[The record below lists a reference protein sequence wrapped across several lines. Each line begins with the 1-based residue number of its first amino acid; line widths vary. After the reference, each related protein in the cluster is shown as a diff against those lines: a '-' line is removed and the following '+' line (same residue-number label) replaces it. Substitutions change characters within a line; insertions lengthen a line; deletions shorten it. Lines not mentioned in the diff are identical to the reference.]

1 MPSRRPRGCVAR
13 AALRSPL
20 PQGLRPWALLALLLP
35 LAQAPAMG
43 EAPPPTR
50 RSVRE
55 AEAAARAAQE
65 AAAEAERAAREAAET
80 ERQLAEQR
88 ASVGRRAVAA
98 DAAADAAAKE
108 AQEAAAIRDAALVD
122 LGRRAEAMAPLLP
135 LMRRLQQWP
144 AETLLAIPGKPETTL
159 RGVLVLRS
167 LMRHLS
173 AEAEALRQA
182 QAVAAEA
189 TRRAEAE
196 AAELARARAEVRA
209 AAAAVEASLAEARSR
224 HTALEQERMEAA
236 KQAAA
241 TAAHASTLRDMLERL
256 EQARAKAEA
265 EAKARAEREASER
278 AARLRAER
286 EAEAAGNRAQAAREQ
301 AAREQ
306 AEAERRRQASL
317 APAVPVPQGGRVV
330 PVAGRIARDFGDNGA
345 GGPARGLTY
354 AAPPGARVVSPC
366 GGSIAFAGPFRSYGQ
381 LLIVDC
387 GRGYHFVLAG
397 LDRLDAELGARVVAG
412 EAVGQLGDG
421 GEDGRAALYVELRR
435 DGKPV
440 DPKAWFRA
448 RS

>member
-1 MPSRRPRGCVAR
+1 
-13 AALRSPL
+13 
-20 PQGLRPWALLALLLP
+20 
-35 LAQAPAMG
+35 
-43 EAPPPTR
+43 
-50 RSVRE
+50 
-55 AEAAARAAQE
+55 AQE
-65 AAAEAERAAREAAET
+65 AAAEAERAARGAAET
-80 ERQLAEQR
+80 EQQLAEQR
-88 ASVGRRAVAA
+88 AAAGRRAVAA
-98 DAAADAAAKE
+98 DAAADAAARR
-108 AQEAAAIRDAALVD
+108 AREAAAIRDAALVD

-144 AETLLAIPGKPETTL
+144 AETLLAVPGDPETTL

-189 TRRAEAE
+189 TRHAQAEAL
-196 AAELARARAEVRA
+196 ELDEARAEVRA
-209 AAAAVEASLAEARSR
+209 AAAAVEAALADARSR

-256 EQARAKAEA
+256 EQARARAEA
-265 EAKARAEREASER
+265 EAKARAEREAGER

-286 EAEAAGNRAQAAREQ
+286 EAEAAEGRAQAARDQAARDQ
-301 AAREQ
+301 AARE
-306 AEAERRRQASL
+306 EAARRQHASA
-317 APAVPVPQGGRVV
+317 APAVPVPQGGRAV
-330 PVAGRIARDFGDNGA
+330 PVAGRISRDFGDSGA

-366 GGSIAFAGPFRSYGQ
+366 RGSIAFAGPFRSYGQ

-397 LDRLDAELGARVVAG
+397 LDRLDAELGARVLAG

-440 DPKAWFRA
+440 DPKGWFRV

>member
-1 MPSRRPRGCVAR
+1 MPPWRPRRCVAR
-13 AALRSPL
+13 AAQP
-20 PQGLRPWALLALLLP
+20 PALRPWALLALLALLLP
-35 LAQAPAMG
+35 LAQAPALG

-50 RSVRE
+50 RSLRE
-55 AEAAARAAQE
+55 AEVAARAAKE
-65 AAAEAERAAREAAET
+65 AAAEAERAAHEAART
-80 ERQLAEQR
+80 EEQLAEQR
-88 ASVGRRAVAA
+88 AAAGRRAVAA
-98 DAAADAAAKE
+98 DAAADAAARRAK
-108 AQEAAAIRDAALVD
+108 EAAAIRDAALVD

-144 AETLLAIPGKPETTL
+144 SETLLAVPGDPETTL

-196 AAELARARAEVRA
+196 AAELDQARAEVRA

-224 HTALEQERMEAA
+224 HTALEQERMAA
-236 KQAAA
+236 AQQAAS
-241 TAAHASTLRDMLERL
+241 TAAHASDLRDMLERL

-265 EAKARAEREASER
+265 EAKV
-278 AARLRAER
+278 RAER
-286 EAEAAGNRAQAAREQ
+286 EAEAAAARTQAARGQ
-301 AAREQ
+301 T
-306 AEAERRRQASL
+306 EAEPRQRASI
-317 APAVPVPQGGRVV
+317 APVVPVPQGGRAV
-330 PVAGRIARDFGDNGA
+330 PVAGRIARDFGDSGA

-397 LDRLDAELGARVVAG
+397 LERLDAELGARVLAG

-421 GEDGRAALYVELRR
+421 GENGRAALYVELRR

-440 DPKAWFRA
+440 DPKGWFRV